1 MKQKKLLPVILL
13 IICVALP
20 LLFNDSYISS
30 VFTMMGIYAI
40 FAAGM
45 NVVSGYAG
53 IMSYGQAA
61 FLGLGGYAGAMLYQ
75 DVGLPLIVVFL
86 LVMVLCAIVG
96 AFIGLLTLR
105 LHSIYFSITMMGVAG
120 IFRTIATNWESLT
133 NGPRG
138 MVVNP
143 VRIPAFLSSLN
154 YETILFY
161 ITLVVLVISLY
172 MTNQLTKTFTGRSL
186 VALRDG
192 ENLAMSLGINT
203 KVQKIYAFILSAIIS
218 GFAGFLYG
226 FNFRI
231 IVPDLMNTNY
241 TIIGLLIIMIGGKGK
256 LYAPVVGAIV
266 YTGFYEVLRSIGE
279 VRMVIYAALLL
290 AVVLL
295 MPQGLIGKATEIWQA
310 YKMRKTVMKG
320 DIADA

>member
-53 IMSYGQAA
+53 IMSYGRAA